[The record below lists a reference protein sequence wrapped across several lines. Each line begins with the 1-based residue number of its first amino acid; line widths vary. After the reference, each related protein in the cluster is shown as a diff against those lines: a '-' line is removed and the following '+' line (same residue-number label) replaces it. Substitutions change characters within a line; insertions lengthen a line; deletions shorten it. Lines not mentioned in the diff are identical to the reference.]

1 VFIGPSWDVA
11 ERIDRC
17 GEMAVI
23 EWGSASPL
31 LAQPRTAENRYCV
44 AYVRRYPQQNGREA
58 MRILPL
64 ASVAVIV
71 TAGCATIMEGTSQ
84 SVQITTMPP
93 GARCFVD
100 REGARLGEVGS
111 TPGSIRLDKSKSDVA
126 VTCSKAGYETA
137 TVAQSPNFQGT
148 TFGNIL
154 IGGGVG
160 AIADA
165 ASGANYQFRLRLS

>member
-1 VFIGPSWDVA
+1 
-11 ERIDRC
+11 
-17 GEMAVI
+17 
-23 EWGSASPL
+23 
-31 LAQPRTAENRYCV
+31 
-44 AYVRRYPQQNGREA
+44 
-58 MRILPL
+58 
-64 ASVAVIV
+64 
-71 TAGCATIMEGTSQ
+71 
-84 SVQITTMPP
+84 MPP

-111 TPGSIRLDKSKSDVA
+111 TPGSIRLDKSKNDIA

-137 TVAQSPNFQGT
+137 TAAQSPNFQGT

-165 ASGANYQFRLRLS
+165 ASGANYQYSAQVVLTLAPSGPLGVPVAPVTPSPLPPRR